1 MTIEVKEAIERAE
14 HVLAFGRVSNSLKD
28 IRDDFIKVNKVEEII
43 KYIDSYKDIL
53 LLASGD
59 PCFYGI
65 VEFIKKK
72 EIPIK
77 NILPGLSSFQYM
89 MAKLGK
95 SWGYASFLSLHGR
108 DEELEKVKDSR
119 LTIILTDKHSTPS
132 IISKKLA
139 KLEVEGTI
147 YTGFNL
153 SYEDEKIIKVNIG
166 DEIEDI
172 SSLSVVV
179 IEHEMD

>member
-1 MTIEVKEAIERAE
+1 MTIEVREAIERAE
-14 HVLAFGRVSNSLKD
+14 HVLAFGRVSNYLKD
-28 IRDDFIKVNKVEEII
+28 IRDDFTKVNKVEEII

-95 SWGYASFLSLHGR
+95 SWGDMLVF
-108 DEELEKVKDSR
+108 
-119 LTIILTDKHSTPS
+119 ISTW
-132 IISKKLA
+132 KR
-139 KLEVEGTI
+139 
-147 YTGFNL
+147 
-153 SYEDEKIIKVNIG
+153 
-166 DEIEDI
+166 
-172 SSLSVVV
+172 
-179 IEHEMD
+179 